1 MLLMLVA
8 AFALARG
15 AEAQATAA
23 PADAKRLEDARAAY
37 HGLDAE
43 IVRATGL
50 REALERGFEADRERR
65 RFAPAGSGPVN
76 QVFIRHRDALPTVR
90 REVRQLAEVR
100 AAAAQCELSRLD
112 AVEAQDD
119 ALAEELGRSVER
131 YARLE
136 SELVAYEA
144 VLIEYRAFLDAQVFW
159 TADMRPVRRESV
171 DEFRAFVR
179 AAADPARL
187 RSVVEDVRASIEGRP
202 VAWLLSAG
210 LVAVLVTGWPGGRS
224 LVERLLPTT
233 ASPAGLAATVRAA
246 AIAMTRAL
254 PLPLG
259 LHLFGRL
266 LGSTALGDASAALA
280 HASSELAVP
289 AFWLSLVTTSCA
301 RNGLATE
308 QLGWTRSVAETLR
321 RAATTASRIVLP
333 FMGVMSF
340 ASWGPGLPGAAEVER
355 AACVAA
361 LGTLAMVSFRV
372 FGPRNGVFAG
382 IVERHPS
389 GWIATFA
396 PTLRAALTAVPT
408 ALAVAALLGYASTAE
423 IVLEDLLRSWMVLFA
438 VGVGA
443 SAFERAGQGALR
455 RLDLT
460 GDMDAAEELKFD
472 RQVRS
477 FGRLA
482 VTAIAVV
489 GLVWAWREQV
499 PALWSM
505 ASTEL
510 WSVGK
515 RAATATTPAVAGTPV
530 TIADLAAFVGACA
543 VTVVLVRDLPG
554 LLNALVL
561 RRFPIDRSLRYAIV
575 ALARN
580 VMVVVGLIVALG
592 ALHIRWEDVQWL
604 AAGVTVGLGFGLQEI
619 FANFVSGVIVLA
631 ERPVRVGDLVTVDG
645 VTGKV
650 TRISTRAT
658 TLLDFDN
665 KDVVIPNKALITNP
679 IVNWTL
685 GDTTVREIVR
695 VGVAYGTDLQAATEL
710 LREAAVGTKGVL
722 AVPDPQVQVQ
732 GFGASSIDID
742 VVVWLST
749 DEGTRAVRHEL
760 CLRID
765 RAFRARGIEIAF
777 PQLDIHVR
785 DMPGDRSSRKEAP

>member
-1 MLLMLVA
+1 
-8 AFALARG
+8 
-15 AEAQATAA
+15 
-23 PADAKRLEDARAAY
+23 
-37 HGLDAE
+37 
-43 IVRATGL
+43 
-50 REALERGFEADRERR
+50 
-65 RFAPAGSGPVN
+65 
-76 QVFIRHRDALPTVR
+76 
-90 REVRQLAEVR
+90 
-100 AAAAQCELSRLD
+100 
-112 AVEAQDD
+112 
-119 ALAEELGRSVER
+119 
-131 YARLE
+131 
-136 SELVAYEA
+136 

-171 DEFRAFVR
+171 DDFRAFVR

-443 SAFERAGQGALR
+443 SAFERAGQGAFRGRGTEVRPAGPQLR
-455 RLDLT
+455 PARR
-460 GDMDAAEELKFD
+460 D
-472 RQVRS
+472 RHR
-477 FGRLA
+477 RCRA
-482 VTAIAVV
+482 
-489 GLVWAWREQV
+489 GL
-499 PALWSM
+499 
-505 ASTEL
+505 
-510 WSVGK
+510 G
-515 RAATATTPAVAGTPV
+515 VAG
-530 TIADLAAFVGACA
+530 AGAGP
-543 VTVVLVRDLPG
+543 LEHG
-554 LLNALVL
+554 
-561 RRFPIDRSLRYAIV
+561 IDRTLVGRETGGHGDDARRGRDARHDRGPGGLRGRV
-575 ALARN
+575 R
-580 VMVVVGLIVALG
+580 GHGG
-592 ALHIRWEDVQWL
+592 A
-604 AAGVTVGLGFGLQEI
+604 
-619 FANFVSGVIVLA
+619 
-631 ERPVRVGDLVTVDG
+631 
-645 VTGKV
+645 
-650 TRISTRAT
+650 
-658 TLLDFDN
+658 
-665 KDVVIPNKALITNP
+665 
-679 IVNWTL
+679 
-685 GDTTVREIVR
+685 
-695 VGVAYGTDLQAATEL
+695 
-710 LREAAVGTKGVL
+710 
-722 AVPDPQVQVQ
+722 
-732 GFGASSIDID
+732 GA
-742 VVVWLST
+742 
-749 DEGTRAVRHEL
+749 
-760 CLRID
+760 
-765 RAFRARGIEIAF
+765 
-777 PQLDIHVR
+777 
-785 DMPGDRSSRKEAP
+785 